1 LKKLNRKKEVEVKE
15 DIENDEDDKDFL
27 NDYDKFLIENRSSR
41 SNDNIGIRNS
51 NVTVQV
57 KIRGS
62 NKLKTNTEQDQNTT
76 SKKFTLMTRGNNKTK
91 TKDLE
96 VPLDSKFATLHNQ
109 NVIKEKQENQV
120 EEDVK
125 KVIIQM
131 DKLNREQQEKE
142 KQIKLGSKPYLE
154 TKRGQNNEIYKDNK
168 NKKNY

>member
-1 LKKLNRKKEVEVKE
+1 VKE

-76 SKKFTLMTRGNNKTK
+76 SKKKIYA
-91 TKDLE
+91 D
-96 VPLDSKFATLHNQ
+96 DSWK
-109 NVIKEKQENQV
+109 
-120 EEDVK
+120 
-125 KVIIQM
+125 
-131 DKLNREQQEKE
+131 
-142 KQIKLGSKPYLE
+142 
-154 TKRGQNNEIYKDNK
+154 
-168 NKKNY
+168 